1 MLKSKLEK
9 KSRWKKKRARI
20 KYKLFKGSRNRLV
33 VYRSNRNIFAQI
45 VDDNDHKTLVSASS
59 IDKAVRDLIKSTENK
74 IKQSE
79 IVGKELANR
88 AKNNKIAEVI
98 FDRNGYKYHGRIK
111 AFAEAARKGG
121 LTF

>member
-20 KYKLFKGSRNRLV
+20 KYKLLKGSRNRLV
-33 VYRSNRNIFAQI
+33 VYRSNKNIFAQI

-111 AFAEAARKGG
+111 AFAEAARKSG

>member
-20 KYKLFKGSRNRLV
+20 KYKLLKGSRNRLV

-45 VDDNDHKTLVSASS
+45 VDDNYHKTLVSASS

>member
-20 KYKLFKGSRNRLV
+20 KYKLLKGSKNRLV

-45 VDDNDHKTLVSASS
+45 VDDNYHKTLVSASS

>member
-1 MLKSKLEK
+1 MEK
-9 KSRWKKKRARI
+9 ERARI
-20 KYKLFKGSRNRLV
+20 KYKLLKGSRNRLEV
-33 VYRSNRNIFAQI
+33 VYRSNKNIFAQI

-59 IDKAVRDLIKSTENK
+59 IDKVVRDLIKSTENK

-111 AFAEAARKGG
+111 AFAEAARKRVV
-121 LTF
+121 

>member
-20 KYKLFKGSRNRLV
+20 KYKLLKGSRNRLV
-33 VYRSNRNIFAQI
+33 VYRSNKNIFAQI

-59 IDKAVRDLIKSTENK
+59 IDKAIRDLIKSTENK

-111 AFAEAARKGG
+111 AFAEAARKSG

>member
-20 KYKLFKGSRNRLV
+20 KYKLLMGSKNRLV

-45 VDDNDHKTLVSASS
+45 VDDNEHKTLVSASS

-111 AFAEAARKGG
+111 AFAEAARKSG

>member
-20 KYKLFKGSRNRLV
+20 KYKLLKGSRNRLV

-111 AFAEAARKGG
+111 AFAEAARKSG

>member
-1 MLKSKLEK
+1 M
-9 KSRWKKKRARI
+9 
-20 KYKLFKGSRNRLV
+20 
-33 VYRSNRNIFAQI
+33 NIFAQI
-45 VDDNDHKTLVSASS
+45 VDDNYHKTLVSASS

>member
-20 KYKLFKGSRNRLV
+20 KYKLLKGSRNRLV

-59 IDKAVRDLIKSTENK
+59 IDKAMRDLIKSTENK

-111 AFAEAARKGG
+111 AFAEAARKSG

>member
-20 KYKLFKGSRNRLV
+20 KYKLLKGSKNRLV

-45 VDDNDHKTLVSASS
+45 VDDNYHKTLVSASS
-59 IDKAVRDLIKSTENK
+59 IDKAVKDLIKSTENK

>member
-20 KYKLFKGSRNRLV
+20 KYKLLKGSRNRLV

-59 IDKAVRDLIKSTENK
+59 IDKAVSDLIKSTENK